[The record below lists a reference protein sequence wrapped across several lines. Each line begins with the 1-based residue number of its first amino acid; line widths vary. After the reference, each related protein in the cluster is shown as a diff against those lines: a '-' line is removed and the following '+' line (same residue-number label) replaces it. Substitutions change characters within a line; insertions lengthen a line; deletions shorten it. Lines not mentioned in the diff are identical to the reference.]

1 MHIHLS
7 YIQFSGNGPHAIFLL
22 AILLALAT
30 LRLYLRRKLQQNY
43 PRKPKRR
50 RLRFTG
56 AAIGNALQTV
66 HVFVDPGVRYVIAE
80 KLEERSED
88 DGKDDPADPA
98 IHLERQLRRIRRGE
112 QIERLTIRM
121 KKEVE

>member
-1 MHIHLS
+1 MHIHL
-7 YIQFSGNGPHAIFLL
+7 SGNGPHAILLL
-22 AILLALAT
+22 AILLVLLA
-30 LRLYLRRKLQQNY
+30 LRLRLRHKLQQNY
-43 PRKPKRR
+43 PCKPKRR
-50 RLRFTG
+50 RFRFTG

-66 HVFVDPGVRYVIAE
+66 HVFVDPGVRYVISE
-80 KLEERSED
+80 RLEEPSED

-121 KKEVE
+121 KKEE

>member
-7 YIQFSGNGPHAIFLL
+7 YIHFCGNGRQAIFLL
-22 AILLALAT
+22 ALLIVVT
-30 LRLYLRRKLQQNY
+30 VPRLLLRRKLHQNSAS
-43 PRKPKRR
+43 KRQLR
-50 RLRFTG
+50 RFRFTG
-56 AAIGNALQTV
+56 AVIGNALQTV

-80 KLEERSED
+80 KLEEATED
-88 DGKDDPADPA
+88 DGGDDSADPA

-121 KKEVE
+121 QKEE

>member
-1 MHIHLS
+1 MHIYLS
-7 YIQFSGNGPHAIFLL
+7 YIHFCGNGRYAIFLL
-22 AILLALAT
+22 ALLIVLAVP
-30 LRLYLRRKLQQNY
+30 RLLLRRKLHQNSAS
-43 PRKPKRR
+43 RHKRR
-50 RLRFTG
+50 RFRFTG

-80 KLEERSED
+80 KLEEATED
-88 DGKDDPADPA
+88 DGEDDSADPA

-121 KKEVE
+121 KRKE